1 MIRKILLILAITSAA
16 LACNGKKNY
25 ESVNAEQFATAI
37 ATQKPQIIDA
47 RTPEEFQQGHI
58 PGAQNI
64 DVKSSDF
71 DTLIST
77 LDKSRPVAV
86 YCRSGR
92 RSKMAAERL
101 VSAGFN
107 VVELDGGILSWEG
120 EIAK

>member
-1 MIRKILLILAITSAA
+1 MIRKILLILAITSATF
-16 LACNGKKNY
+16 ACNGKKSY
-25 ESVNAEQFATAI
+25 ESVNAEQFATTL
-37 ATQKPQIIDA
+37 ATQQPQIIDA

>member
-16 LACNGKKNY
+16 FACNGKKSY
-25 ESVNAEQFATAI
+25 ESVNAEQFATTL

>member
-1 MIRKILLILAITSAA
+1 MIRKILFILAITSAA
-16 LACNGKKNY
+16 FACNGKKNY
-25 ESVNAEQFATAI
+25 ESVNAEQFATAL
-37 ATQKPQIIDA
+37 ATQQPQIIDA

-64 DVKSSDF
+64 DVKSNEF
-71 DTLIST
+71 DTQISK
-77 LDKSRPVAV
+77 LDKSRLVAV

>member
-1 MIRKILLILAITSAA
+1 MIRKILLILAITSAT

-25 ESVNAEQFATAI
+25 DSVNAEQFATAI
-37 ATQKPQIIDA
+37 ATQEPQIIDT

-71 DTLIST
+71 DTLISS

-92 RSKMAAERL
+92 RSKTAAERL